1 MDINVHV
8 ILDESP
14 ALLTTLNTFSEVLKE
29 FLQKKNTNVITIAP
43 QITKAVPEKIVT
55 KPVETKAPE
64 TPQAVPVEVPVEEPT
79 DAVITDEQNQEL
91 RKKMTPLLKKDKTK
105 TMDAANAWLKAN
117 KLDRLSHMMQSQMPD
132 FLKAIGAE

>member
-14 ALLTTLNTFSEVLKE
+14 ALLTTLNTFSEVLKD
-29 FLQKKNTNVITIAP
+29 FLQVKEPNVVNVVQPAKEAI
-43 QITKAVPEKIVT
+43 PEKTVT
-55 KPVETKAPE
+55 KPVETTAPE
-64 TPQAVPVEVPVEEPT
+64 TPQTAQVEEPT
-79 DAVITDEQNQEL
+79 DAVITDAQNQEL

-117 KLDRLSHMMQSQMPD
+117 KLDRLSHMAQSQMPD